1 MTLTTKLRR
10 EVLTNARKVF
20 YCDPIYADV
29 RRCLLERG
37 WLEDSNPHSTIFD
50 LSFTLYHPNV
60 PYDMLRKGQVGRS
73 LSGTGPTGTA
83 FVGASIGSA
92 RYRAM

>member
-60 PYDMLRKGQVGRS
+60 PYDMLRKGQVVVCS
-73 LSGTGPTGTA
+73 VAPTSTA
-83 FVGASIGSA
+83 FVRASVVPVT
-92 RYRAM
+92 RL